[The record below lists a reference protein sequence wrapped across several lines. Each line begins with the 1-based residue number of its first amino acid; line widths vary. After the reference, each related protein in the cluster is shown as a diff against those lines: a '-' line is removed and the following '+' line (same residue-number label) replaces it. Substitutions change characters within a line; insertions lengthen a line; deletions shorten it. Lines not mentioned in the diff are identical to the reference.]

1 MASIIAFSAFG
12 RLPMRPVTDP
22 DLDSV
27 LAESGPGQVSI
38 LYLWGSRC
46 ADCEAVRAALR
57 STPESFLWPGVRWL
71 ESDLRDDLS
80 LATRFGLLGI
90 PAFLIFAGRRP
101 RGRITGWPGVPTFPR
116 LVGEQ
121 LRRLH

>member
-1 MASIIAFSAFG
+1 MASINAFSAFG

-27 LAESGPGQVSI
+27 LAESAPGQVSI

-57 STPESFLWPGVRWL
+57 STPDSFLWPGVRWL

-90 PAFLIFAGRRP
+90 PAFLIFSGRRP
-101 RGRITGWPGVPTFPR
+101 RGRITGWPGVPAFTR